1 GNRTGKVTASASP
14 GGTVSTSLSGTAL
27 NAQLSISPSG
37 YNFDSVAV
45 NGGVSSPITFT
56 VTNTGAAISGAI
68 TFTKSGGAAADY
80 TLSNG
85 SSGTSC
91 DLTGATPLAAGASCT
106 VDVTFDPSA
115 GGNRNAT
122 LDVT

>member
-1 GNRTGKVTASASP
+1 VNGITLGPGDSCTFSATFTPASSSSGNRTGKVTASASP

-68 TFTKSGGAAADY
+68 TFTKSGGAAAADR
-80 TLSNG
+80 L
-85 SSGTSC
+85 
-91 DLTGATPLAAGASCT
+91 
-106 VDVTFDPSA
+106 
-115 GGNRNAT
+115 
-122 LDVT
+122 